1 MLIGVPS
8 IVRLRRVSPVAPRAP
23 EGPLTKPTAGAQPW
37 PRERV
42 LMPLFRH
49 CRRGGAMAGSARKR
63 GAYAR

>member
-42 LMPLFRH
+42 LMPHWGH
-49 CRRGGAMAGSARKR
+49 CLVLSESQ
-63 GAYAR
+63 